1 MRTALFIRPF
11 VLYKQGVTAELSV
24 TFTLNELTAKYIIAI
39 NDRGKLTRS
48 VTVLK
53 P

>member
-1 MRTALFIRPF
+1 MRTALFNRQF

-39 NDRGKLTRS
+39 NDRGKLTRR
-48 VTVLK
+48 VTILK